1 MDSISVRDKTK
12 QDLVLDIGRLIL
24 SLKDGE
30 RYDLSI
36 KKHRDPRSRTANAYY
51 HELLTKYA
59 EWAGVPKEYVHNS
72 LLVSYGKVLLD
83 ANGNFLYESHAD
95 EGFDFRMQG
104 FGQNHL
110 YPSKTT
116 FYRTIKGKN
125 VLYRDYYILQSS
137 ADMNTA
143 EFSRLVDGLIQEIKG
158 SGAEIETMTPQELER
173 LKGYESQVNHH

>member
-59 EWAGVPKEYVHNS
+59 EWAGESKVRLHNQ
-72 LLVSYGKVLLD
+72 LLAHYGHVLLD
-83 ANGNFLYESHAD
+83 QNGNPQYEAHAED
-95 EGFDFRMQG
+95 GFNYENQG

-116 FYRTIKGKN
+116 YYRRIKGKN

-137 ADMNTA
+137 ADMNTQ

-158 SGAEIETMTPQELER
+158 SEAEIETMTPNELER